1 MIHEYSRTELLVEK
15 EGLQRLKDATV
26 MVLGVGGVG
35 SHCIEALARSGVGR
49 LILVDN
55 DKVTL
60 TNINR
65 QSIAYHSTIRQYKTK
80 LMKDRI
86 WDISSEIEVIT
97 HEKFILPENLHEI
110 FDRKV
115 DYIID
120 AIDTVTAKLA
130 LVEYAKQQD
139 IPIISCMGT
148 GNKLHPELFEITD
161 ISKTSV
167 CPLCKVMRKE
177 LKERG
182 IKHLKVLY
190 SKEKP
195 VDTSG
200 KSTGE
205 NMGKR
210 RALPGSIS
218 FVPPVA
224 GLLIAGEVIRTLVGV
239 ELRKWIYLIICVK
252 MQRKKSL
259 RLLRECARQ
268 RWRKWLDSSISS
280 GRISFYIGR
289 SKRTS

>member
-1 MIHEYSRTELLVEK
+1 MIHEFSRTELLIGE
-15 EGLQRLKDATV
+15 EGLKRLANATV

-35 SHCIEALARSGVGR
+35 SHCIEALARSGVGT

-55 DKVTL
+55 DKVSR

-65 QSIAYHSTIRQYKTK
+65 QSIAYLSTVGDYKTK

-86 WDISSEIEVIT
+86 DDICPSINVFTYET
-97 HEKFILPENLHEI
+97 FILPDNLNEI
-110 FDRKV
+110 FEREV
-115 DYIID
+115 DYIVD

-130 LVEYAKQQD
+130 VAEYAKEHQ
-139 IPIISCMGT
+139 IPLISCMGT

-182 IKHLKVLY
+182 IHHLKVLY

-195 VDTSG
+195 VQTSAR
-200 KSTGE
+200 STGE
-205 NMGKR
+205 DKGMR
-210 RALPGSIS
+210 RSLPGSIA

-224 GLLIAGEVIRTLVGV
+224 GLMIAGQVIREIAGV
-239 ELRKWIYLIICVK
+239 E
-252 MQRKKSL
+252 
-259 RLLRECARQ
+259 
-268 RWRKWLDSSISS
+268 
-280 GRISFYIGR
+280 
-289 SKRTS
+289 